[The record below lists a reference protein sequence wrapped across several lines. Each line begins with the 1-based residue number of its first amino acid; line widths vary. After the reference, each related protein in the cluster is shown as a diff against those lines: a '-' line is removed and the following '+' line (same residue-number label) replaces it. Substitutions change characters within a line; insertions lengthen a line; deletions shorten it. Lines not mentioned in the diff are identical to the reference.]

1 MVHDV
6 NSIGFVGFLFS
17 QLWSGWLAD
26 RFGRLFAMII
36 LNRDMYSLTFVA
48 VYTNAWLRPHDCI
61 SRLGDIGLVAACL
74 FLVAFNA
81 YSINI
86 YIIGRFFMTFF
97 DGLTQGHSSSKSNLQ
112 GIVTGKKFFVEKLI
126 VEKKSGENILRPRQ
140 FDFFCYR
147 QINFSTMRIF
157 DKNFDIIV
165 LLIP

>member
-1 MVHDV
+1 
-6 NSIGFVGFLFS
+6 
-17 QLWSGWLAD
+17 
-26 RFGRLFAMII
+26 
-36 LNRDMYSLTFVA
+36 
-48 VYTNAWLRPHDCI
+48 
-61 SRLGDIGLVAACL
+61 
-74 FLVAFNA
+74 
-81 YSINI
+81 
-86 YIIGRFFMTFF
+86 MTFF